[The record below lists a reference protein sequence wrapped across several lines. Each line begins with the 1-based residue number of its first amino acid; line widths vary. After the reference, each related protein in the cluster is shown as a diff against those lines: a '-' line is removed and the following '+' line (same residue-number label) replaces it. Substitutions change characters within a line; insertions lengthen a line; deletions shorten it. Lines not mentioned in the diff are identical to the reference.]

1 MNHYGTGKKTDMEQ
15 TALESITTG
24 FKREDLYIPKKD
36 REKLRELAYRVK
48 EISSKDEQKEKIQL
62 WKDHN
67 MLKKTRP
74 VIFCDPENGW
84 NEIITENLIKCTS
97 KIGRAWEMRL
107 RKEIFWGKEMGDDR
121 PVVDYFDV
129 PYTAEP
135 DNWNV
140 VTEIHRGLDKK
151 KTFQGGSYIW
161 DPPVKDYDKDLKKVK
176 FIDPEID
183 YEVTEG
189 TQLLAKEIFGAI
201 LKVRLK
207 GTWWWSLG
215 ITLPTVFLRGLENL
229 LLDFCL
235 HPSELK
241 ELLSVVS
248 NGLIKKVDFLE
259 SNNLLSLN
267 NDNTYIAS
275 GGIGHTEELPQKDFD
290 GEYIRTLDMWG
301 FAESQETIYVSPE
314 MYEEFIFPNEKPL
327 LDRFGLNCYGCCEP
341 VHSRWHVIKRH
352 SRMRRVSCSAW
363 VDVEKMAS
371 ALKDKYIFS
380 RKPNPAVLAV
390 EKINKDAIR
399 NDLRDFFERTKGC
412 IVEVIM
418 KDNHTIANN
427 PRNVTTWSRIA
438 KEEAINIF
446 KHQYAV

>member
-1 MNHYGTGKKTDMEQ
+1 LKYYGTGEKTDMEQ
-15 TALESITTG
+15 TILESITTG
-24 FKREDLYIPKKD
+24 WKKEDLEIPKKD
-36 REKLRELAYRVK
+36 RGILRELAYKVK
-48 EISSKDEQKEKIQL
+48 DISSNNRQKEKIQL

-84 NEIITENLIKCTS
+84 NEIITENLMKCTS
-97 KIGRAWEMRL
+97 NIGRAWEMRL
-107 RKEIFWGKEMGDDR
+107 RKEIFWGEEMGDDR

-129 PYTAEP
+129 PYTTEP
-135 DNWNV
+135 DNWNLAA
-140 VTEIHRGLDKK
+140 EIHRGTNRDN
-151 KTFQGGSYIW
+151 TFQGGSYKW
-161 DPPVKDYDKDLKKVK
+161 DPPIKNYDRDLKNIKY
-176 FIDPEID
+176 INPEID

-189 TQLLAKEIFGAI
+189 TDLLAEEIFGDI

-241 ELLSVVS
+241 ELLSIVS
-248 NGLIKKVDFLE
+248 KGLMRKLDFLE
-259 SNNLLSLN
+259 KNNLLSLN
-267 NDNTYIAS
+267 NDNTYIGS
-275 GGIGHTEELPQKDFD
+275 GGIGHTKELPQKDFD
-290 GEYIRTLDMWG
+290 SLHVKLIDMWG
-301 FAESQETIYVSPE
+301 FAESQETVNVSPE

-341 VHSRWHVIKRH
+341 VNSRWHVIKRH
-352 SRMRRVSCSAW
+352 SRMRRISCSAW
-363 VDVEKMAS
+363 VDVDKMAS
-371 ALKDKYIFS
+371 ELKENYIFS

-390 EKINKDAIR
+390 ENINVAAIR
-399 NDLRDFFERTKGC
+399 KDLRDFFERTKDC

-418 KDNHTIANN
+418 KDNHTIGNN
-427 PRNVTTWSRIA
+427 PKNVIEWCRIA
-438 KEEAINIF
+438 KEEAIKI
-446 KHQYAV
+446 